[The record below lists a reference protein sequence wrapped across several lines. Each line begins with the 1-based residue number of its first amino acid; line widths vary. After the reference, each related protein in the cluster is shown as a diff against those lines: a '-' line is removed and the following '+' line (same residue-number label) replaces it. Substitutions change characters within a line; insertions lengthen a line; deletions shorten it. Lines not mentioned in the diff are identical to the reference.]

1 MSKNKLMLEM
11 SIFAIFLFT
20 ACTFLVINEKKNEYL
35 IPKIDQKLKEYVKE
49 QYPNLTKE
57 INIRKTTYHKKK
69 AAYFMRIENKKNKD
83 LYFIVHYKNKKIT
96 SSYKTDYLEG
106 KTLLSKLEN
115 ELEAQL
121 RNKVNN
127 KITLHFTQKL
137 NEYNY
142 SIYDRI
148 ISNDHIQE
156 LSIYNINAELE
167 SNDFQINSLVTSISN
182 FYHFI
187 NHEDYHPNYY
197 QLRII
202 HSKNITKEIK
212 LKFLNEK
219 LITQNLEEIIE
230 GIIQKNPTI
239 SSKFS
244 IKYEYTE

>member
-1 MSKNKLMLEM
+1 MGKNRLMLEM
-11 SIFAIFLFT
+11 SIFAVLLFT
-20 ACTFLVINEKKNEYL
+20 ACALLVIHEKKNEYL

-49 QYPNLTKE
+49 KYPNLMKE
-57 INIRKTTYHKKK
+57 VNIHKTVYHKKK
-69 AAYFMRIENKKNKD
+69 ASYLMRIENKKNKG
-83 LYFIVHYKNKKIT
+83 LYFIVRYKNKKIT
-96 SSYKTDYLEG
+96 SSYKIDYLEG

-121 RNKVNN
+121 RKKVTN

-137 NEYNY
+137 NEYNS

-148 ISNDHIQE
+148 ISNDHIPE

-187 NHEDYHPNYY
+187 HHEGYHPNYY

-212 LKFLNEK
+212 LKFLSEK